1 MVKAA
6 GLRSAGAIRVGSIP
20 TPRTSANSSVVE
32 FNSSKVET
40 WVRFPLGATEF
51 VGTLQKPSNL
61 PMLSNGLGCGVFTPE
76 IRVRFPASEHR
87 SSESLSKQT
96 HFHWPCSPVVRTR
109 DFESRN
115 RSSNLRKAIFSLC
128 SSNGR
133 ASAL

>member
-1 MVKAA
+1 MVKELV
-6 GLRSAGAIRVGSIP
+6 LRSNGAIRVGSNP
-20 TPRTSANSSVVE
+20 TPRISANSSVVE

-40 WVRFPLGATEF
+40 WVRFPLGASEF
-51 VGTLQKPSNL
+51 LGTLQKPSTL

-87 SSESLSKQT
+87 SLESLPKQT
-96 HFHWPCSPVVRTR
+96 HFQWPCSPVVRTR

-115 RSSNLRKAIFSLC
+115 RSSNLRRAIFCLR